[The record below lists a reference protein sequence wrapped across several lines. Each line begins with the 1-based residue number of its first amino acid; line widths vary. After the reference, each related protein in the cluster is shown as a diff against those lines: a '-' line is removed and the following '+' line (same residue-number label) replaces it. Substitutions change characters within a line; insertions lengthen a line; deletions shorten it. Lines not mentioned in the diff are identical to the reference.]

1 MGRKTE
7 VTSVHFQ
14 RCLIYPHFAVFYS
27 LTLGKDLNG
36 LPGLE
41 KNLFHILEKCF
52 SPARDLLLLT
62 RRQLYAFKKHISHG
76 TSSIAGLAISGR
88 VAKITGARSSEQRIA
103 NRMQKHLFQLTLQ
116 QLIDTSTDLLRV
128 QLTH

>member
-41 KNLFHILEKCF
+41 KKLFHTFGKMIQYNLEF
-52 SPARDLLLLT
+52 
-62 RRQLYAFKKHISHG
+62 
-76 TSSIAGLAISGR
+76 
-88 VAKITGARSSEQRIA
+88 EE
-103 NRMQKHLFQLTLQ
+103 
-116 QLIDTSTDLLRV
+116 V
-128 QLTH
+128 QMTK

>member
-41 KNLFHILEKCF
+41 KNLFHILEKMIQY
-52 SPARDLLLLT
+52 DLE
-62 RRQLYAFKKHISHG
+62 F
-76 TSSIAGLAISGR
+76 
-88 VAKITGARSSEQRIA
+88 EE
-103 NRMQKHLFQLTLQ
+103 
-116 QLIDTSTDLLRV
+116 V
-128 QLTH
+128 QMTQ